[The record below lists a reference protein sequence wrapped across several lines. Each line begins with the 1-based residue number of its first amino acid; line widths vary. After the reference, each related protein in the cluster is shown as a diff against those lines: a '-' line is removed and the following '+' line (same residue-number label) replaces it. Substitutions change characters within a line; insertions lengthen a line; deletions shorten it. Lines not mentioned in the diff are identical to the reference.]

1 MKLTDEDDNKQT
13 SIFDVQDTNEL
24 IKIFNSLDDDDKER
38 KKPDEQIKNID
49 ETSRKWE
56 MNDKVTEL
64 FEKSIY
70 SDIKLKGKYGLIL
83 VIMLGLQLLFFN
95 VIFVLRG
102 LNVIKYSDAVF
113 NVFISGSLIEIFGL
127 VMVIVKYLFKDNL
140 SESLQIILKSAN
152 FKNKN
157 QK

>member
-1 MKLTDEDDNKQT
+1 MKNSKKVEEQRT
-13 SIFDVQDTNEL
+13 IFDIQDSDAL
-24 IKIFNSLDDDDKER
+24 IKIFNSVDDGDKE
-38 KKPDEQIKNID
+38 KTKPDEQIKTID

-64 FEKSIY
+64 FKKSID
-70 SDIKLKGKYGLIL
+70 SDIKLKGKCALTL
-83 VIMLGLQLLFFN
+83 VIMLGIQLLFFN
-95 VIFVLRG
+95 IIFVLRG
-102 LNVIKYSDAVF
+102 FDIIKYSDQVF

-127 VMVIVKYLFKDNL
+127 VMVVVKYLFKDNL

-157 QK
+157 HK